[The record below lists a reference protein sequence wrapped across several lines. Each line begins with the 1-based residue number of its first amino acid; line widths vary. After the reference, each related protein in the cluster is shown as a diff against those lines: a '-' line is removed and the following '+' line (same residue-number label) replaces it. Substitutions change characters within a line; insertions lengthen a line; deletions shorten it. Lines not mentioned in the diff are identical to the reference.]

1 MKMLKYLNILLF
13 SLVVTFGFSQTM
25 TSAEESDPAAKK
37 ILDKLKAEY
46 DTYKSME
53 VNFELVLE
61 LPQQEAEIQNGIV
74 IQQGVNYKLELD
86 DRAIYSNGEYVWLHI
101 KKNNEVQINDAEM
114 DEEANMMSPKDML
127 QLYQSGEFV
136 YAITSEPL
144 LEGKKVTQIDFKP
157 LDRDSEFSKMT
168 LFVDK
173 KSKEMAQMKV
183 FSKDGSRYTLKIN
196 DISANKKYDLGI
208 FAFDES
214 KFPGIHVEDRRRSE
228 D

>member
-1 MKMLKYLNILLF
+1 MLKYTFLLF
-13 SLVVTFGFSQTM
+13 FLAFTTLSIAQPGNFT
-25 TSAEESDPAAKK
+25 EENDPAAKK

-46 DTYKSME
+46 DTYNSLE
-53 VNFELVLE
+53 VDFELVLE
-61 LPQQEAEIQNGIV
+61 LPQQEAEIQNGLV
-74 IQQGVNYKLELD
+74 IQQGDNYKLELD

-114 DEEANMMSPKDML
+114 DEDAGLMSPKDML
-127 QLYQSGEFV
+127 QLYESGEFI
-136 YAITSEPL
+136 YGITGEPL
-144 LEGKKVTQIDFKP
+144 IDGKKTTQIDFKP
-157 LDRDSEFSKMT
+157 LDSDSEFSKMS

-173 KSKEMAQMKV
+173 KSKKMSQMKV

-196 DISANKKYDLGI
+196 DITPNKKYVPAI

-214 KFPGIHVEDRRRSE
+214 QFPGIHVEDLRI